1 MLKRTIESLRHLLPL
16 CIVACAAVAAS
27 AADVTYTWQAVD
39 GDWDGNATDRAHW
52 ACSSE
57 DRLDY
62 PQNNSCKAVV
72 PQNVRARITIDVSH
86 VSGKWE
92 LLAGS
97 HVTFTSLSVGD
108 GDEMAHMQVNSLV
121 TRAGSTFVLDHAKIT
136 DSYQIALQA
145 GVTGIVQNASW
156 FYCSNGGFYI
166 NNSQSTA
173 YFEVAGKSDINI
185 GNIYIGGGNKFVI
198 DDSTVTARARLAVGT
213 DSNTIVSESSSILF
227 KGAEPRLV
235 FDDGPSN
242 NGRYVQVCGA
252 NSKADGDVLN
262 IDFRV
267 PEGGFASTPI
277 TIVEKDASQYL
288 FGGPNDNTAGRYGK
302 FRINILD
309 ESPAAFSPQTT
320 EQNLIEWKTRK
331 ALCTGGFCNDNIIK
345 GNLPQKASQK
355 SFDSGLVSETTD
367 IALYAYSVTLKGGQK
382 GMTIIVR

>member
-1 MLKRTIESLRHLLPL
+1 MLKRTIESLRHLLPP

-27 AADVTYTWQAVD
+27 AEDVTYTWQAVD

-108 GDEMAHMQVNSLV
+108 GDEMAHMQVGAFT
-121 TRAGSTFVLDHAKIT
+121 TRAGSTFILDHAKIT
-136 DSYQIALQA
+136 DAGGINLET
-145 GVTGIVQNASW
+145 GVTGMVQNASW
-156 FYCSNGGFYI
+156 FYCGNGYV
-166 NNSQSTA
+166 NNAKSTA
-173 YFEVAGKSDINI
+173 FFEVSGKSTVSF
-185 GNIYIGGGNKFVI
+185 GNIYIGDGNRFVI
-198 DDSTVTARARLAVGT
+198 DDSTVTTRSRLAVGT
-213 DSNTIVSESSSILF
+213 DRYANRTSESTSLLF
-227 KGAEPRLV
+227 KGSEPRLV
-235 FDDGPSN
+235 FDDGASE
-242 NGRYVQVCGA
+242 NGRNLQASAA
-252 NSKADGDVLN
+252 NPKLDGDVLN
-262 IDFRV
+262 LDFLM
-267 PEGGFASTPI
+267 PSGGFASTPI

-331 ALCTGGFCNDNIIK
+331 ALCTGGFYYDNIIE